1 MVPGN
6 HGGRS
11 DGPAGRGG
19 GSLVVSM
26 LTVNSDNR
34 GGHGCGGGLVV
45 NMLSVNYD
53 NLGSIPAVVQ

>member
-6 HGGRS
+6 HGGSS

-19 GSLVVSM
+19 GNLVVSM

-45 NMLSVNYD
+45 IMLSVNYD